1 MIIAVLGFFGGQ
13 IPFENL
19 INYIYPLIG
28 YIGFIEFAFIIWR
41 EIKMIKAYKTG
52 EPLPGHEE
60 GQ

>member
-52 EPLPGHEE
+52 
-60 GQ
+60 